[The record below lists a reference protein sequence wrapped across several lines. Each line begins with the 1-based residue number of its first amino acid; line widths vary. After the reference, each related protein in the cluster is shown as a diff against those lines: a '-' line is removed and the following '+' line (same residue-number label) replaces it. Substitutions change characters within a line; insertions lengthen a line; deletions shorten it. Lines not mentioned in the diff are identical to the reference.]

1 MGNLPFCPSSCFG
14 LFVFFVRER
23 KFELVSRPGTVSD
36 SDGHPTVMV
45 ELLNLSVKIMFMI
58 VGRVDQV
65 K

>member
-14 LFVFFVRER
+14 VFFVGER

>member
-14 LFVFFVRER
+14 VFFVGER

-45 ELLNLSVKIMFMI
+45 ELLNLWSRLIYLIFSI
-58 VGRVDQV
+58 N
-65 K
+65 